1 MPEYGAFRAW
11 PVRTRQGARSFQT
24 KRDEWPRKM
33 PGGGLLIRDVA
44 GDLFFVPEP
53 TDLDSKSQGLV
64 WVFID

>member
-1 MPEYGAFRAW
+1 M
-11 PVRTRQGARSFQT
+11 RTRQGARSFQT